1 MQKPKLTGIAEFLTA
16 VPHHNPHSLGG
27 FVLQIHPG
35 TFYKRSNP
43 SLRTCPTTV
52 GGEVEPLPG
61 DGGSSWATLRRSCLP
76 PCPTV
81 EESSLAEQIWVYS
94 FNN

>member
-35 TFYKRSNP
+35 TFYKRLNQ
-43 SLRTCPTTV
+43 SLWTCPTTV
-52 GGEVEPLPG
+52 VGEEEPLPG
-61 DGGSSWATLRRSCLP
+61 NVGSSWATPEKVLP
-76 PCPTV
+76 PSVPHGGG
-81 EESSLAEQIWVYS
+81 EQFGRADLGLFI
-94 FNN
+94 